1 MKKPKKY
8 IFSHNEKKQAA
19 QAKFQAKQQ
28 KMPADGGCS
37 SNGKE
42 NYCRPGGK
50 GPVIGKVIP
59 KSRIT
64 EFYMK
69 KQLAPVIPEKTE
81 SFQINN
87 FRQKTENRRKQ
98 KKRNGTEFDIVF
110 FHGFI
115 LRIVFLSMLL
125 I

>member
-1 MKKPKKY
+1 
-8 IFSHNEKKQAA
+8 
-19 QAKFQAKQQ
+19 
-28 KMPADGGCS
+28 MPADGGCS

-110 FHGFI
+110 FHGND
-115 LRIVFLSMLL
+115 LRNQLEVIYQGPTVQFMLFLNNFNWN
-125 I
+125 